1 MITIEKIKNKAE
13 AYYYKWLERIA
24 DHDAPY
30 APLVLTRIADDGSL
44 QEDRLALMAEL
55 IDHSKKK
62 LGQGYWIEIESSGGR
77 GGRVPQSKIKKI
89 TFETQEDLLFFLDK
103 TAAFDA
109 FNATL
114 VHIRAVAPYLRE
126 WTVKQVKMVEQNT
139 EIWPALLAVVLYF
152 RKNPSPGVPQRLLP
166 IEGIDTKFIGN
177 NNALL
182 CSLIDATIPP
192 DYVDKTYSDFERR
205 YKLKDKEPFIHCYF
219 NDPKLVAHYHGFT
232 SLAFPAHQLAQR
244 PQPVE
249 TVIIVENSHSPQ
261 QLLQHELPNTMIIF
275 GGGYGVAVLKEAHW
289 LRDVRLLYW
298 GDLDT
303 HGLAILSKVRS
314 YFPNVQ
320 SFLMDEGT
328 FETYQDY
335 VVTDKPFKGEAPS
348 YLTAAEKSLF
358 ALLKENG
365 LRLEQERVRE
375 IGIVDKE
382 STRTKLSKTV
392 N

>member
-1 MITIEKIKNKAE
+1 MITIEKIRNKA
-13 AYYYKWLERIA
+13 ATYYYKWLEGIA

-30 APLVLTRIADDGSL
+30 TPLVLTRIGDDGSL
-44 QEDRLALMAEL
+44 LENRLALMEEL
-55 IDHSKKK
+55 VEGSKNK
-62 LGQGYWIEIESSGGR
+62 LGQGYSIETAVSGGGR
-77 GGRVPQSKIKKI
+77 GKVSQSKIKKI
-89 TFETQEDLLFFLDK
+89 IFETQEDLLFFLDK

-114 VHIRAVAPYLRE
+114 AHIRAVAPYLRE
-126 WTVKQVKMVEQNT
+126 WTVKQVKTVEQNT

-205 YKLKDKEPFIHCYF
+205 YKLQDKEPFIHCYF

-261 QLLQHELPNTMIIF
+261 QLLQHELPNTLIVF
-275 GGGYGVAVLKEAHW
+275 GGGYGVAVLKDAHW

-303 HGLAILSKVRS
+303 HGLGILSKVRS
-314 YFPNVQ
+314 YFPNVEPIM
-320 SFLMDEGT
+320 MDENT

-335 VVTDKPFKGEAPS
+335 VVADKPFKGEAPS
-348 YLTAAEKSLF
+348 HLTAAERGLF
-358 ALLKENG
+358 AFLKENG
-365 LRLEQERVRE
+365 LRLEQERVRVVSLTE
-375 IGIVDKE
+375 KE
-382 STRTKLSKTV
+382 G
-392 N
+392 